1 VLDRV
6 RIVEEGTHR
15 ELLTRP
21 GLYRRLHDMQF
32 FAAEDEETGAG
43 RGGVAS

>member
-1 VLDRV
+1 MLDRV